1 MNYKKNPNMDMQVA
15 EWQSAYRAD
24 STWAGEVGT
33 AVWIVSFCLYS
44 FQESKDKNGRNI
56 FKPSN
61 ILQH

>member
-1 MNYKKNPNMDMQVA
+1 MNMQEA
-15 EWQSAYRAD
+15 KWQSPNRAD

-33 AVWIVSFCLYS
+33 AVWIVSFCRYN
-44 FQESKDKNGRNI
+44 FQESEDKNGRNI

>member
-1 MNYKKNPNMDMQVA
+1 MDMQGA

-33 AVWIVSFCLYS
+33 PVSIVSFSLYS
-44 FQESKDKNGRNI
+44 FQESEDKNGRNI

>member
-1 MNYKKNPNMDMQVA
+1 MDMQAA

-33 AVWIVSFCLYS
+33 PVSIISFCLYS
-44 FQESKDKNGRNI
+44 FQESEDKNGRNI